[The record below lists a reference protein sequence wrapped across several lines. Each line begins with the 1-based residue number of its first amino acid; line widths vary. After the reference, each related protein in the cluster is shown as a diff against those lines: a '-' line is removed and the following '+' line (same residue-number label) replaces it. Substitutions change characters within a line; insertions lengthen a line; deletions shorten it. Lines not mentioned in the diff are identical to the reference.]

1 MTPEEIK
8 DRVKVKLKPGSEHET
23 AESWARV
30 FIVDN
35 TVASDGMVRVAI
47 GSDSSEGH
55 WVSAEDAE
63 ELAVYFKK
71 LAKKLRRA
79 YPA

>member
-8 DRVKVKLKPGSEHET
+8 DRVKGKLTTGSEHET
-23 AESWARV
+23 TRSNTKVRV
-30 FIVDN
+30 TDT
-35 TVASDGMVRVAI
+35 TVSDDGQVRVAL
-47 GSDSSEGH
+47 GTTADGH

>member
-8 DRVKVKLKPGSEHET
+8 DRVKVKLKTGSAHYT
-23 AESWARV
+23 HRSDAYVSV
-30 FIVDN
+30 TGN
-35 TVASDGMVRVAI
+35 TVSDDGQVRVAL
-47 GSDSSEGH
+47 GTTAEGH
-55 WVSAEDAE
+55 WVSAEDAD
-63 ELAVYFKK
+63 ELAIYFKK